1 MVVRLRRL
9 EVMVEVGAVCWNS
22 RMVGVRVVR

>member
-9 EVMVEVGAVCWNS
+9 EVVVEVGAVCWNS
-22 RMVGVRVVR
+22 RMVRVRVVR